1 MKPVPTPIVNGW
13 VVGCHWW
20 GEEGEKASSQWQCGG
35 RDQTATHSRGLL
47 RYNLTNTNG
56 RETKSDNR
64 PPLAAAEVLV
74 FLCGKHFKTL

>member
-1 MKPVPTPIVNGW
+1 MVGW
-13 VVGCHWW
+13 LGATG
-20 GEEGEKASSQWQCGG
+20 GERRERKQAASGSGGG

-56 RETKSDNR
+56 RETKSDHR